1 MEKSNSPSNT
11 QELDG
16 HKTTTQLP
24 ELASSQAGVQQKPEQ
39 LDSPPKRR
47 RRTILLILL
56 GVGAIAAGIFGYR
69 WWRYASTHV
78 DTDDAYVAG
87 HVHQLNARINNTV
100 AKVLVD
106 DNQLVHQGQLLVHL
120 DPRDYQVQ
128 VQQAEADLEA
138 ARRQASAASSN
149 ITVAATNAQGQT
161 TQAQG
166 NISAAVATIST
177 NEAAVAAAS
186 AGIPAA
192 AAQLAQA
199 EANLHKTKAD
209 YSRYTSLTQSGAT
222 PRQQLDTAKAAYEEA
237 LAQQKSAIQGIRQA
251 QAKLV
256 QAQQDVANAQAK
268 LVTSKGGLQQAQAT
282 TQQTKVNKSQYEAA
296 LAAIAQAQAKLKNAQ
311 LQLFYTNIT
320 APADGR
326 VGNKTVEVGQRVQPG
341 QALMAIVEPQPWIL
355 ANFKETQLERMRPGQ
370 RVEIKVDALRHHP
383 FRGRVDSIAPAS
395 GAKFALLP
403 PDNAT
408 GNFTKIV
415 QRVPVK
421 IVFDPQSLQ
430 GYESQ
435 IAPGMSTV
443 VSVEQP

>member
-16 HKTTTQLP
+16 HQTTTQLP
-24 ELASSQAGVQQKPEQ
+24 ELASSQAGVQQRPEQ

-56 GVGAIAAGIFGYR
+56 GVGAIAASIFGYR

-120 DPRDYQVQ
+120 DRREYQVQ

-186 AGIPAA
+186 AGIT
-192 AAQLAQA
+192 AAQA
-199 EANLHKTKAD
+199 
-209 YSRYTSLTQSGAT
+209 
-222 PRQQLDTAKAAYEEA
+222 
-237 LAQQKSAIQGIRQA
+237 
-251 QAKLV
+251 
-256 QAQQDVANAQAK
+256 
-268 LVTSKGGLQQAQAT
+268 
-282 TQQTKVNKSQYEAA
+282 
-296 LAAIAQAQAKLKNAQ
+296 
-311 LQLFYTNIT
+311 
-320 APADGR
+320 
-326 VGNKTVEVGQRVQPG
+326 
-341 QALMAIVEPQPWIL
+341 
-355 ANFKETQLERMRPGQ
+355 
-370 RVEIKVDALRHHP
+370 
-383 FRGRVDSIAPAS
+383 
-395 GAKFALLP
+395 
-403 PDNAT
+403 
-408 GNFTKIV
+408 
-415 QRVPVK
+415 
-421 IVFDPQSLQ
+421 
-430 GYESQ
+430 
-435 IAPGMSTV
+435 
-443 VSVEQP
+443 